1 MAMHITGT
9 RKDRLAARLG
19 VADWLSLAATPTFA
33 LMALVTVVSS
43 DGSARMLC
51 GSMQRTSPL
60 DDMTMMYLLMSAF
73 HTGPWFR
80 LAARLAR

>member
-9 RKDRLAARLG
+9 RKGWLAARFG
-19 VADWLSLAATPTFA
+19 MADWLGLAATPTFA
-33 LMALVTVVSS
+33 LMALVTVVSA
-43 DGSARMLC
+43 DGSAGMLC
-51 GSMQRTSPL
+51 GSAHHTSPL

-80 LAARLAR
+80 LAARLGR